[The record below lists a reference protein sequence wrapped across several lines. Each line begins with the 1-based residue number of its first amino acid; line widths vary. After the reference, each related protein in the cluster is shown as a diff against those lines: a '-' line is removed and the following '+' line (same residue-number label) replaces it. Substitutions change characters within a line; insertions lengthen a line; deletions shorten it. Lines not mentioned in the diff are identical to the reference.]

1 VSLCCWG
8 SASDNL
14 HVLVQTPVGDANE
27 LDSAELQS
35 VKLFQESTPSVVNI
49 SNISELPLFV
59 HVSVAAAS
67 GHGRSEPRTGTRC
80 SAFPAGVVRSQRG
93 AFMSMDSQKL
103 PVGQGSGFIWDKSGH
118 IVTNWCA

>member
-1 VSLCCWG
+1 M
-8 SASDNL
+8 
-14 HVLVQTPVGDANE
+14 QTPVGDANE

-49 SNISELPLFV
+49 SNISKPPLFV
-59 HVSVAAAS
+59 NVSIAVHS
-67 GHGRSEPRTGTRC
+67 CHDQSEPRDGGQVFTL
-80 SAFPAGVVRSQRG
+80 PAGVVRSQRG

-118 IVTNWCA
+118 IVTNWCACRSGT